1 MASRIPAA
9 AVHPIGRLTEPLILQ
24 SDDPPASVV
33 TAIARTGPRADATTA
48 TPHGL
53 TTGDYVAI
61 RGATPDGYNGEQ
73 IQVVVV
79 DDYAFWY
86 GVDDALATPA
96 TGSITVDFRSDAQG
110 GQGSGWWNVG
120 VLYGQVVA
128 LSAVERLIA
137 KGVAAI
143 ASYRVTIHYQPDV
156 SPKMRLVWTKFA
168 ETTPRTL
175 EIEGVFPH
183 PDPDLAHRYLILECG
198 EVQGT

>member
-1 MASRIPAA
+1 MATTT
-9 AVHPIGRLTEPLILQ
+9 HPIGRLTEPLILQ
-24 SDDPPASVV
+24 SDDPPAAVV
-33 TAIARTGPRADATTA
+33 TRLERTGARADATTA

-73 IQVVVV
+73 IPIVVTDDATFWYVV
-79 DDYAFWY
+79 DDT
-86 GVDDALATPA
+86 LATPA

-120 VLYGQVVA
+120 LLYGQVA
-128 LSAVERLIA
+128 PLTAVERLIA

-156 SPKMRLVWTKFA
+156 SPKMRLVWTKYA
-168 ETTPRTL
+168 QTTPRIL

-183 PDPDLAHRYLILECG
+183 PDPDLAHRYLVLECG